1 MTTDSWDDI
10 VARSATKG
18 ELFADLV
25 ETHDTAL
32 PQRWLNDL
40 TDYCEQVGNGITY
53 HQIRCTTV
61 WCYGGVLGYP
71 KSCCTEVAQAIESFQ
86 DYCNGIHPRKRPKR
100 DPLTAE

>member
-1 MTTDSWDDI
+1 MTTDKWDDI
-10 VARSATKG
+10 VAKNATKG

-40 TDYCEQVGNGITY
+40 TDYCEQIGNGITY
-53 HQIRCTTV
+53 HQILCTTV

-86 DYCNGIHPRKRPKR
+86 DYCSGLHPRKRPKR